1 MNPFDSLNT
10 DTQTKSPLSNN
21 VDTRYVIVLGSPRVG
36 DVLIRD
42 GANEG
47 YPLLFSDAHTAI
59 DYIKTTVKPY
69 IKPDVAVWWALYTA
83 HYETPL
89 LLNVSQA

>member
-1 MNPFDSLNT
+1 MNPFDSINT
-10 DTQTKSPLSNN
+10 NKPAKSEIATPA
-21 VDTRYVIVLGSPRVG
+21 DTRYVIVLGSPRVG
-36 DVLIRD
+36 DILIKD

-89 LLNVSQA
+89 ILNVSQA